1 MWRVDI
7 PGIKLPNLYATDD
20 AEEMRTYASKGVPM
34 VMWPEDQKNMLVAVI
49 MIKVLRRMFPD
60 INWYNTLGIEIDH
73 RDNVIVPGGVV
84 KTEDGTGYKM
94 GDVVDKAHALSD
106 IASERRTFDV
116 DGDTMPVG
124 DVNDLSRMVAYENE
138 EVNVDEL
145 LSLGLLP
152 KFVGEVAD
160 CVRTNINN
168 RFSWRDGY
176 NKRLGCCVG
185 NYDDGPSA
193 PNLLIVDVS
202 GSIPEG
208 VSSTLLRLLATMR
221 EQAQA
226 DVIVTGSTSRF
237 YEYGSDLPS
246 PSEIRKEI
254 GYANERYVF
263 MRILRE
269 HVMGRHLGNVISFG
283 DYDSPDITKRD
294 VVNVLEGATVEHV
307 HHYHTRAASA
317 QTGYAEWVH
326 LVSPNVKTRFSTDW
340 CKYVYKRLP

>member
-1 MWRVDI
+1 MWKVSI
-7 PGIKLPNLYATDD
+7 PGVGLPDLYATDD
-20 AEEMRTYASKGVPM
+20 VEEMRTYASKGVPM

-49 MIKVLRRMFPD
+49 MIKVLKRMFPGID
-60 INWYNTLGIEIDH
+60 WPSTLGIQFDQ
-73 RDNVIVPGGVV
+73 RDNVIVPGGDVM
-84 KTEDGTGYKM
+84 TDDGPGYEM
-94 GDVVDKAHALSD
+94 GDVVDKAHAMSD
-106 IASERRTFDV
+106 IASNRRTFDI
-116 DGDTMPVG
+116 DGDTVPVG
-124 DVNDLSRMVAYENE
+124 NVNDLSRMVAYENE
-138 EVNVDEL
+138 EVDVDKL
-145 LSLGLLP
+145 LSFGLLP

-193 PNLLIVDVS
+193 PNLLIIDVS
-202 GSIPEG
+202 ASIPEG

-254 GYANERYVF
+254 GYANERCVF
-263 MRILRE
+263 MRILKE

-283 DYDSPDITKRD
+283 DYDAPGITAREVKD
-294 VVNVLEGATVEHV
+294 VLEGATVEHV
-307 HHYHTRAASA
+307 YHYHTYESGV

-326 LVSPNVKTRFSTDW
+326 LVSPNVKARFDSSW
-340 CKYVYKRLP
+340 CNYVYRRLP